1 MYFECEL
8 IPECY
13 LVLQC
18 VLCYIQVWF
27 KNRRARW
34 RKQKKERQV
43 KQYQDIRLEEST
55 LRHECFVNDG
65 EKHKSGLQQTDKEKV
80 TSSSKYWTGRN
91 EAEVYHIEK
100 RQ

>member
-1 MYFECEL
+1 M
-8 IPECY
+8 
-13 LVLQC
+13 
-18 VLCYIQVWF
+18 
-27 KNRRARW
+27 
-34 RKQKKERQV
+34 

-65 EKHKSGLQQTDKEKV
+65 EKHKSGLQQADKEKV